1 MTEFF
6 SNSWSIFITVA
17 TLLGIFGCAA
27 LLFAMSKHK
36 KNPGS
41 GAETMGHK
49 WDETLEEYN
58 NPLPRWWM
66 ALFVIT
72 IVFGLGYL
80 FLYPGLG
87 SWKGSLGWSSDGQ
100 YNQEKA
106 AAEAQYKPLY
116 ARFASVDIP
125 TLAKDKEA
133 NGIGE
138 RLFLNNCAQCHGSDG
153 GGRPGFPNLR
163 DNDWLYGGTPEKI
176 EETITQGRQ
185 AAMPAWGPVLGT
197 DGVKQV
203 ANYVLSL
210 SGSRHD
216 AALAAQGK
224 ETFTT
229 ICSTC
234 HGADGKGDQSK
245 GAPNLTDHIWLYGN
259 GSEKDVIESITNGR
273 NGQMPSHQGVLSPE
287 KIHLLAA
294 YVYGLSH

>member
-6 SNSWSIFITVA
+6 SNSWSIFITVT
-17 TLLGIFGCAA
+17 TLLGIFGCAV
-27 LLFAMSKHK
+27 LLFSMSKHK
-36 KNPGS
+36 KTPGS
-41 GAETMGHK
+41 GPETMGHK

-72 IVFGLGYL
+72 IVFSLGYL
-80 FLYPGLG
+80 VLYPGLG

-176 EETITQGRQ
+176 VETITQGRQ
-185 AAMPAWGPVLGT
+185 AAMPAWGPVLGA

-210 SGSRHD
+210 SGSHYD

-234 HGADGKGDQSK
+234 HGADGKGDQTK